1 MSMRVLS
8 ILSFLLAVR
17 ADVPVVSTGEDVE
30 VDGIVSDCTARSGT
44 SEFGVL
50 VPPNSKNEF

>member
-1 MSMRVLS
+1 MRVLS